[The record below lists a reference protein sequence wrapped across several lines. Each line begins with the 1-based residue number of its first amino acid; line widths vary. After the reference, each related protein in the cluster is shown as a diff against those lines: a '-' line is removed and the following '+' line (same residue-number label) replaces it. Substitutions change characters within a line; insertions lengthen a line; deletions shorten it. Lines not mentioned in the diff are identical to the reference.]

1 MNVLEVVDIPTSI
14 GDTTLEDK
22 VYQGFRDIGVEVGE
36 SNIKPCYRVKKD
48 KCRTIF
54 KLSNR
59 KDYLEILQ
67 KKKRHLDIELAVQD
81 LS

>member
-48 KCRTIF
+48 KC
-54 KLSNR
+54 
-59 KDYLEILQ
+59 
-67 KKKRHLDIELAVQD
+67 
-81 LS
+81 